1 MTPVGKLVIARP
13 GTTRNEAEQIFRE
26 HKIEKLPV
34 VDKDGTLR
42 GLITAKALV
51 NEAEY
56 PHSCRDR
63 RGRLLVGAAVG
74 VKQGDRDRVKEL
86 VSAGADVIVVDIA
99 HGHAEQVL
107 DMTRYIKENFSV
119 EVISGNVAT
128 SRGVRD
134 LVRAGADAVKVGIG
148 AGSVCITRI
157 VAGAGYPQFSAVANC
172 AAEARK
178 LRIPIIADGN
188 IRAAGDVAKA
198 IGGGADS
205 VMVGSLLAGT
215 DESPGMLITRND
227 KKYKVTRGMASLGA
241 SMARKLKNGAD
252 EKVLE
257 ELREYVAEGVE
268 ALVPYRGKAEEIL
281 SQLVRGLQS
290 GMSYT
295 GANSILQMQNKA
307 KFVQVTQA
315 GIRESLPHDVEIL

>member
-1 MTPVGKLVIARP
+1 
-13 GTTRNEAEQIFRE
+13 
-26 HKIEKLPV
+26 
-34 VDKDGTLR
+34 
-42 GLITAKALV
+42 
-51 NEAEY
+51 
-56 PHSCRDR
+56 
-63 RGRLLVGAAVG
+63 VG